1 MALVWFLLVLAA
13 AGISLLTIR
22 RFFGARRAMRR
33 MSLSLAVC
41 ERALEDAL
49 GELATGS
56 TGQRSTSQEEVTVSS
71 FDPAAMRL
79 LSIPESELY
88 ALGPRAVF
96 ARQRLARCIQSWNA
110 VAGRTERRSALLP
123 LALEAHHLARELL
136 AEVEAGPLEDARA
149 RARDRVLFALV
160 TPPEQRGPWVH

>member
-1 MALVWFLLVLAA
+1 MALTWFLLVVTA
-13 AGISLLTIR
+13 AGVSLLTIR

-33 MSLSLAVC
+33 MALSLAVC

-49 GELATGS
+49 GELAVEAPGK
-56 TGQRSTSQEEVTVSS
+56 QREAPGEVTVSS
-71 FDPAAMRL
+71 FDPAVMRL
-79 LSIPESELY
+79 LSVPEAELY

-96 ARQRLARCIQSWNA
+96 ARQRLVRCIQSWNA
-110 VAGRTERRSALLP
+110 VAGRTERRSSLLP

-149 RARDRVLFALV
+149 RARGRVLFALV
-160 TPPEQRGPWVH
+160 SPPEQRGPWVH